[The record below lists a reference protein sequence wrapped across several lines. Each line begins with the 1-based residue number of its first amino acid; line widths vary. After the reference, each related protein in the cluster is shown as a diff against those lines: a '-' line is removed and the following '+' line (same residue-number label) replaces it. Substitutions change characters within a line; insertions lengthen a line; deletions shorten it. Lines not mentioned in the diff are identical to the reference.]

1 MTHISTKVQIS
12 FLLNSAASLPNRDQN
27 GRAKRIPYGGFTR
40 QRISS
45 QCYKAAMRS
54 ASYLVRTANDGD
66 IISDTLDD
74 FANRNDLG
82 MAVRSRMIFAR
93 RVLPLLIEAGVSE
106 ERAKEWVENAKALFG
121 KAKKEEGA
129 EGGKKAEA
137 VADDETAKEQG
148 EGIKNEPGFTTQPL
162 VLGEREIVALANTL
176 SILDK
181 EGVQPKDA
189 VKVVTGKAGKP
200 GKTSKKAKEDK
211 EAKEEKV
218 VLSEAALS
226 AVENFRMFID
236 SQGRA
241 NAGIDGAFFGRFATS
256 DLVSNVD
263 SAVHVAHLI
272 GVTEITAIADYFT
285 VQDTIL
291 KGEVAGGAHQNNTEL
306 TSSLYLGTIVVDTGQ
321 LAINFGAKPGE
332 NDEDV
337 NRLIAEAVAW
347 IVRAIH
353 NVNPAAK
360 LGSTAPYGNVVET
373 VVEIGKRQPH
383 QHILAFER
391 PLRPEDY
398 KDSSL
403 SDEAGRRLINQITES
418 GKRYGKQKH
427 VLVLNEMEGDGE
439 KPAFEILAD
448 RVRDALEAE
457 LQA

>member
-1 MTHISTKVQIS
+1 MTHIPTKVQIS

-54 ASYLVRTANDGD
+54 ASYLVRTTNDGD
-66 IISDTLDD
+66 ITSDNLDD

-93 RVLPLLIEAGVSE
+93 RVLPLLIDAGVSE
-106 ERAKEWVENAKALFG
+106 DRAKDWVENTKSLFG
-121 KAKKEEGA
+121 KAKNEDA
-129 EGGKKAEA
+129 SEGGEEADAEA
-137 VADDETAKEQG
+137 DGEAAKEQA
-148 EGIKNEPGFTTQPL
+148 EGIKNEPGFTAQPL
-162 VLGEREIVALANTL
+162 VLGEKEIVALANTL

-189 VKVVTGKAGKP
+189 IKAVTGKAD
-200 GKTSKKAKEDK
+200 KKK
-211 EAKEEKV
+211 
-218 VLSEAALS
+218 LSEAALN
-226 AVENFRMFID
+226 AIENFRLIVGT
-236 SQGRA
+236 QGRA

-256 DLVSNVD
+256 DFVSNVD
-263 SAVHVAHLI
+263 SAVHVSHLI

-332 NDEDV
+332 TDEAA
-337 NRLIAEAVAW
+337 NKLIAESVAW

-360 LGSTAPYGNVVET
+360 LGSTAPYGNVIET

-391 PLRPEDY
+391 PLRTEDY

-403 SDEAGRRLINQITES
+403 SEEASRRLINQITES
-418 GKRYGKQKH
+418 GKRYGKQRH
-427 VLVLNEMEGDGE
+427 ILVLNEIESDGE

-448 RVRDALEAE
+448 KVRDALNAE